1 MILELGLFDIFVV
14 PVVHGE
20 RGPRAA
26 RQGGEAS
33 GPTFPVDP
41 PGRRA
46 LHTGARA
53 KRQDQEGGAGETK
66 ILRVFDQQN
75 GKWRCDLPII
85 GWPIGQQEGGSA
97 PCDPALGLLQPLRG
111 LSRCSNRR
119 ARPSPSA
126 RKTAGLGSRPL
137 NHYADGQ
144 KALADASKGIGRR
157 KAPGQRPEAAHGLP
171 TRFVARFWS

>member
-1 MILELGLFDIFVV
+1 MILGLGLFDIFVV
-14 PVVHGE
+14 PVVHRE

-66 ILRVFDQQN
+66 ICARSIS
-75 GKWRCDLPII
+75 KA
-85 GWPIGQQEGGSA
+85 E
-97 PCDPALGLLQPLRG
+97 
-111 LSRCSNRR
+111 NRD
-119 ARPSPSA
+119 AICPSW
-126 RKTAGLGSRPL
+126 AGL
-137 NHYADGQ
+137 
-144 KALADASKGIGRR
+144 
-157 KAPGQRPEAAHGLP
+157 
-171 TRFVARFWS
+171 